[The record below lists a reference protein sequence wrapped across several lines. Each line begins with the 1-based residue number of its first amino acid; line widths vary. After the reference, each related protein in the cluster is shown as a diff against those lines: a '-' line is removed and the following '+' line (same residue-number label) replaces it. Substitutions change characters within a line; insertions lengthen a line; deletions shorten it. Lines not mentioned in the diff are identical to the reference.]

1 MAQCLR
7 QESCTCAAA
16 GPSTN
21 PAAQFDQHMDGLK
34 ALANSIAGPLF
45 EPPPQ
50 PHQVLVSPLKGNT
63 AASAFLAQQR
73 HQMLLV
79 VGLATAEGKHA
90 IAAELLTQVSR
101 LPASPHA
108 SSADVFNVNAQ
119 PAMFVPAQVFCFLAS
134 LVMLVLCHIDCSHF
148 WVRFLF
154 GLRNAMLVL
163 LRTAMVMQC
172 GLHNAMLVLLRTA
185 MVMQCANSNNTW

>member
-21 PAAQFDQHMDGLK
+21 PAAQFDRHMDGLK

-45 EPPPQ
+45 KPPPQ
-50 PHQVLVSPLKGNT
+50 PHQLQVLVSPIEGNT
-63 AASAFLAQQR
+63 AASAFLAEQR

-101 LPASPHA
+101 LPAFPHA
-108 SSADVFNVNAQ
+108 SSAE
-119 PAMFVPAQVFCFLAS
+119 CF
-134 LVMLVLCHIDCSHF
+134 
-148 WVRFLF
+148 
-154 GLRNAMLVL
+154 
-163 LRTAMVMQC
+163 
-172 GLHNAMLVLLRTA
+172 
-185 MVMQCANSNNTW
+185 